1 MNRADEIFVE
11 EMLKK
16 YEILMEAL
24 GNEEKHD
31 LYQNN

>member
-11 EMLKK
+11 EFLKK
-16 YEILMEAL
+16 YEKLMEAL